1 MQEKK
6 FKPYSLLKDE
16 LQSYGDYTPKNYD
29 SRYEGEVTM
38 SDAITYSKNAPAV
51 WTLNEIGVETGKS
64 YLKANGIDI
73 PDEGL
78 ALALGGLEKG
88 VSPLQLAGAFHT
100 FAANG
105 TYTNPSLS

>member
-1 MQEKK
+1 M
-6 FKPYSLLKDE
+6 KDE

-78 ALALGGLEKG
+78 ALALGGLEK
-88 VSPLQLAGAFHT
+88 AFHR
-100 FAANG
+100 FSLPARFIHLPRMGRILNR
-105 TYTNPSLS
+105 SLSQA